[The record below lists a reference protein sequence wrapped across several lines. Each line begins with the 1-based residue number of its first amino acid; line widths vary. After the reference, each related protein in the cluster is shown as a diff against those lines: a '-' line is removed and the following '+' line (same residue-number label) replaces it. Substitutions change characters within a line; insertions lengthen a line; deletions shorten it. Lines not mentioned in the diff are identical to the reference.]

1 MCVKVSVVG
10 GKEVIENWEGG
21 GGAMHLSVLYCVHF
35 HRIKDGTGRKINQLD
50 CNVLNAS
57 NRGEGMSHPRETFYT
72 WQIITLL
79 ILSMSQCMNLW
90 KDDNARDE
98 SWPSRNNYIVSMHMQ
113 YIYAIGLDNN
123 HSTYMYMLSKP
134 FHHVNVHNMVQENGE
149 MRNF

>member
-1 MCVKVSVVG
+1 MVVHVCLG
-10 GKEVIENWEGG
+10 VRGWREGG
-21 GGAMHLSVLYCVHF
+21 DRKLGRGGCHLSIVLCTF
-35 HRIKDGTGRKINQLD
+35 SSNQRWDRTKYKLI
-50 CNVLNAS
+50 VNAS

-72 WQIITLL
+72 WQIFTLL
-79 ILSMSQCMNLW
+79 ILSMSPCMNLW

-113 YIYAIGLDNN
+113 YIRHRIGQQSFYL
-123 HSTYMYMLSKP
+123 HVMLSKP